1 MTPAETLRRIADERL
16 EHGSKDWAEL
26 HRISGY
32 IEGLEEGRDL
42 LKKLEQMRDKQSERD
57 GN

>member
-1 MTPAETLRRIADERL
+1 MTPAERLRQIADTWL
-16 EHGSKDWAEL
+16 VKGSKDWAEL

-42 LKKLEQMRDKQSERD
+42 MKKIAGKA
-57 GN
+57 